1 MKKSQIILLSLVLV
15 TILVVLGCA
24 APAPS
29 SSPSPSPAPAP
40 TPQPAAKPIS
50 IKLAYSMPPTS
61 PAGVAFEWW
70 ADEVEKRSDG
80 KVVVDTYAGG
90 SLVKSPEDV
99 NALRDGI
106 TQVGFINLVAY
117 SKNFP
122 ISNVFSLPNLNFP
135 DTKAG
140 WTAAIAAHRQLI
152 AKYKTLQDEF
162 AGMTNVFWFPL
173 PSSMIASTKLV
184 RAPSDL
190 KGMKIGCS
198 GVNTEIIEAAGG
210 AAVYIVPPNMYD
222 AIQKSTINGGVI
234 GWNHV
239 FAHKLQEVCTYY
251 LEQYFGQEI
260 TTCFMMDKFFNS
272 LPADVQ
278 KIIKDVN
285 EEANVMAV
293 DKMLALSDAG
303 RKLAEDAKRTI
314 TKPTAAEAAQWEQVC
329 KVATDEWLAN
339 AKSLGVTDA
348 QQIMDDLKKLRDA
361 AWK

>member
-1 MKKSQIILLSLVLV
+1 
-15 TILVVLGCA
+15 
-24 APAPS
+24 
-29 SSPSPSPAPAP
+29 
-40 TPQPAAKPIS
+40 
-50 IKLAYSMPPTS
+50 MPPTS

-122 ISNVFSLPNLNFP
+122 VSNVFDLPNFNFP

-184 RAPSDL
+184 KAPSDL

-198 GVNTEIIEAAGG
+198 SINMDIIDAAGG
-210 AAVYIVPPNMYD
+210 TPVYVVPPNMYD
-222 AIQKSTINGGVI
+222 QIQKSTINGGVI

-239 FAHKLQEVCTYY
+239 FAHKLQEVCTNF

-293 DKMLALSDAG
+293 DKMLELSDKG
-303 RKLAEDAKRTI
+303 RQLAVDAKRTI

-329 KVATDEWLAN
+329 KVTNDKWLADVN
-339 AKSLGVTDA
+339 SLGIKDA